1 MSVIARIALISAF
14 LVLMVGCSHTPTE
27 VPDCVNT
34 GDSTMIGCSNTPT
47 EVPSCE
53 NVGDSTIVGCN
64 NMPIEVIDCVNT
76 SDSTMVCGDTQ
87 FTIY

>member
-14 LVLMVGCSHTPTE
+14 LVLMIGCSQTPTE
-27 VPDCVNT
+27 VP
-34 GDSTMIGCSNTPT
+34 
-47 EVPSCE
+47 
-53 NVGDSTIVGCN
+53 
-64 NMPIEVIDCVNT
+64 DCVNT